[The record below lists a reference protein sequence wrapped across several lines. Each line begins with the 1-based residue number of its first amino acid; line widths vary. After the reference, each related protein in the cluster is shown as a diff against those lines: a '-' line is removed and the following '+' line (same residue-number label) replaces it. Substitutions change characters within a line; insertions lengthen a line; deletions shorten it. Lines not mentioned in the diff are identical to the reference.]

1 MFLKYFTRKDSLLW
15 KLFMIK
21 IRRTAFNMWK
31 IVNVKM
37 CIKKYFHT
45 HRLFNIVAMI
55 FITKNFLMLNKNYI
69 IFWLKFFSIFFIF
82 FFFISNIICHIKFLL
97 ILKLIKIIDFLVIIL
112 NLTIRH
118 FAGHFNLYRFMCLF

>member
-1 MFLKYFTRKDSLLW
+1 
-15 KLFMIK
+15 MIK

-69 IFWLKFFSIFFIF
+69 IYWLKFFSIVFIF
-82 FFFISNIICHIKFLL
+82 FFYFKHNLSHKIFIN
-97 ILKLIKIIDFLVIIL
+97 IKIDK
-112 NLTIRH
+112 N
-118 FAGHFNLYRFMCLF
+118 YRFSGNHIELNH